1 MQLKE
6 LPSYLLVLTL
16 DNIRERL
23 KKHVE
28 ESVGEMT
35 DVVNDMTDQLQLA
48 VNNMTRVR

>member
-6 LPSYLLVLTL
+6 LPPDLLVVTL
-16 DNIRERL
+16 DSLRERV

-35 DVVNDMTDQLQLA
+35 DVVNEMTDQLQLA
-48 VNNMTRVR
+48 VNNMMRVG